1 MGVVVIPRVIF
12 RLTPLAARQAVAPC
26 RGHLRWSTALRPG
39 SLVDGIRLCISISRC
54 IDAASPPGKLRHPS
68 GSDRVAVFRTPS
80 QVFGSSLSGLSR
92 QQRDRLLRAQP
103 GTRLSADVATS
114 SRLRHAPQAT
124 APVCTRL
131 LCLGLSRGPRPSD
144 CFAGY
149 IVHPCTRCSQG
160 SPIGF
165 ICRMQMTTT
174 QPSQGLVSRAW
185 FAPMGSASRSY
196 QL

>member
-39 SLVDGIRLCISISRC
+39 SLVNGIRLCLSISRC
-54 IDAASPPGKLRHPS
+54 IDAASPPGSCGTLRAATESQSSAHPP
-68 GSDRVAVFRTPS
+68 RCLVRPFRDCP
-80 QVFGSSLSGLSR
+80 GSSGTGYSVPSR
-92 QQRDRLLRAQP
+92 ALGVRRTLPPLRGCGMRRRLPRP
-103 GTRLSADVATS
+103 I
-114 SRLRHAPQAT
+114 
-124 APVCTRL
+124 CTHL

-160 SPIGF
+160 SPVGF

-174 QPSQGLVSRAW
+174 RPSQGLVSRAW